1 MLKIDNKSIT
11 MDKGDFGLPLMM
23 RIVKNNGLISSED
36 TVTIRIKHND
46 TVIIEKEYKGL
57 STDEDGSLY
66 FTFSL
71 TKEESE
77 KLTEKNY
84 KYEVEAYRDNVY
96 LNTLSKDDDFIV
108 R

>member
-1 MLKIDNKSIT
+1 MIKIDNKAIT
-11 MDKGDFGLPLMM
+11 MDKGDYGLPLIM
-23 RIVKNNGLISSED
+23 RIVKNNGLISKED

-46 TVIIEKEYKGL
+46 IVIIEKEYKGL
-57 STDEDGSLY
+57 STDENDILY

-71 TKEESE
+71 TKEESA

-84 KYEVEAYRDNVY
+84 KYEVEAYKDGVY
-96 LNTLSKDDDFIV
+96 LNTLSKNDDFII